1 MDERSY
7 ASTLEATIKSSAALS
22 KKLRRSNLKRSS
34 RRRKKTSKTIVLLV
48 LVIIILGSVA
58 LYYSPLLEGMRSS
71 TSKTLSPPEIYASA
85 NQSVV
90 TILGASSNS
99 TILGSGFAVTY
110 NQSYYILTNF
120 HMVHGYPNLT
130 VTFSDGDAYPA
141 RVVGSDGYSDL
152 AVVSVN
158 SRPFE
163 FHPLQLGSSSDLQV
177 GETVVAIG
185 NPYGLSNTITV
196 GIVSQ
201 TGRSI
206 QTGMSGNFSIADAIQ
221 FSAPINPGNSGGPLI
236 NSQGLVVGIT
246 TASVTNSQGL
256 GFAIPSD
263 TIRRELPSLIK
274 NGFYNKHPY
283 LGIQVVN
290 MNYGLS
296 QLMQTNVT
304 SGLLVETVLPNGP
317 ASNAGLRGGNVQ
329 ITIGQQA
336 YIIGGDIITS
346 INGHK
351 VVNYDSFSAYLEEN
365 AVSGQTIQVGI
376 IRLGQS
382 MVIPVQLGTRPPLQ
396 A

>member
-1 MDERSY
+1 
-7 ASTLEATIKSSAALS
+7 
-22 KKLRRSNLKRSS
+22 LKRSS
-34 RRRKKTSKTIVLLV
+34 RRARKKTNRTIVLLV
-48 LVIIILGSVA
+48 IVIIILGSVA
-58 LYYSPLLEGMRSS
+58 LYYSPLLDGLRSTTQTGM
-71 TSKTLSPPEIYASA
+71 TLGPTEIYAKA

-90 TILGASSNS
+90 TILGANSNS
-99 TILGSGFAVTY
+99 SILGSGFVISY
-110 NQSYYILTNF
+110 NNSYYILTNI
-120 HMVHGYPNLT
+120 HMVNGYSNLT
-130 VTFSDGDAYPA
+130 ATFSDGDAYPT

-158 SRPFE
+158 SPSFE
-163 FHPLQLGSSSDLQV
+163 FHPLQLGSSSNLQV

-206 QTGMSGNFSIADAIQ
+206 QTGMSGNFAIADAIQ

-263 TIRRELPSLIK
+263 TIKRELSSLIS
-274 NGFYNKHPY
+274 NGAYNKHPY
-283 LGIQVVN
+283 LGVQVVA
-290 MNYGLS
+290 MNYDLS

-304 SGLLVETVLPNGP
+304 SGLLIENVIPNGP
-317 ASNAGLRGGNVQ
+317 ANNAGLRGGTLQ
-329 ITIGQQA
+329 ITIGQQD

-365 AVSGQTIQVGI
+365 AVSGQTVQVGI
-376 IRLGQS
+376 IRFGQF
-382 MVIPVQLGTRPPLQ
+382 MVIPVELGTRPLLQ

>member
-1 MDERSY
+1 M
-7 ASTLEATIKSSAALS
+7 
-22 KKLRRSNLKRSS
+22 
-34 RRRKKTSKTIVLLV
+34 
-48 LVIIILGSVA
+48 IIILGSIA
-58 LYYSPLLEGMRSS
+58 LYYSPLLDGLRP
-71 TSKTLSPPEIYASA
+71 TTQTGTTLGPTEIYAKA

-90 TILGASSNS
+90 TILGANSNS
-99 TILGSGFAVTY
+99 TILGSGFAIVY
-110 NQSYYILTNF
+110 NQSYYILTNY
-120 HMVHGYPNLT
+120 HMVNGYVNLT
-130 VTFSDGDAYPA
+130 ATFSDGDAYAA

-158 SRPFE
+158 SQSSE
-163 FHPLQLGSSSDLQV
+163 FHPLQLGSSSGLQV

-206 QTGMSGNFSIADAIQ
+206 QTGMSGNFAIADAIQ

-263 TIRRELPSLIK
+263 TIKRELPSLIE
-274 NGFYNKHPY
+274 NGAYNKHPY
-283 LGIQVVN
+283 LGVQVVD

-296 QLMQTNVT
+296 QVMQTNIT
-304 SGLLVETVLPNGP
+304 SGLLVESVLPNGP

-329 ITIGQQA
+329 ITIGQQD
-336 YIIGGDIITS
+336 YKIGGDIIIS

-365 AVSGQTIQVGI
+365 ATSGQTVQVGI
-376 IRLGQS
+376 IRFGQF
-382 MVIPVQLGTRPPLQ
+382 MVIPVELGTRPPLQ